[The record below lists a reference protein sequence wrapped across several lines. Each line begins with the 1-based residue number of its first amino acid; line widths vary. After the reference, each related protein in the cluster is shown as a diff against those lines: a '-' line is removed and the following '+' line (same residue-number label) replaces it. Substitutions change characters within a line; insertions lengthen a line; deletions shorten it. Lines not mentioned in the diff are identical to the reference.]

1 MLLWWSHLKLRKH
14 DLLKN
19 SNQWNHSDRS
29 ALQQHVQAKREM
41 LFYSF
46 HFLDLRCNLLSSVI
60 LKRLFFLI
68 FVLWQFSLIKSF
80 QKYKITAKNVE
91 RFARRPHY
99 AIAASF
105 YRLMDERGKLPR
117 RQNVSRGQKLHPWI
131 SNIFHHN
138 LRGGC
143 VVLVGA
149 NTAKTYC
156 NTTVDKVPA
165 CVCFVSH
172 IIEYDLMDRNFT
184 NQTWPQSSSRGRPS
198 KFQGFK
204 RESYKMLNLAEYHTC
219 LRLMLLF

>member
-19 SNQWNHSDRS
+19 SNEWNHSGRS
-29 ALQQHVQAKREM
+29 AVQQHVQAKREM

-60 LKRLFFLI
+60 LKRLFFFI

-131 SNIFHHN
+131 SNTFHHN

-143 VVLVGA
+143 VKCMAVVLVGA
-149 NTAKTYC
+149 NTAK
-156 NTTVDKVPA
+156 NIA
-165 CVCFVSH
+165 CVSFH
-172 IIEYDLMDRNFT
+172 ISLDPNFT
-184 NQTWPQSSSRGRPS
+184 PKIEVVYLALFTREKGLKQGKRSSHKPP
-198 KFQGFK
+198 KHDIAQ
-204 RESYKMLNLAEYHTC
+204 
-219 LRLMLLF
+219 